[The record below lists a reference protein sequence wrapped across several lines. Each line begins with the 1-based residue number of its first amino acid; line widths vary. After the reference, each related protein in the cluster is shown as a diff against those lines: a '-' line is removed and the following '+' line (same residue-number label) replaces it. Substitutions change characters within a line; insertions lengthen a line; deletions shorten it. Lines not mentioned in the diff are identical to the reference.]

1 MFNLRVYGRT
11 SCLGPW
17 QHLSLYPVI
26 FFVRVIYLFSYS
38 LVLLCGFLSGWV
50 TARGFSLLQLGLWDC
65 SYRISQNSP
74 GFFCLCLAL
83 FSALGLS
90 YWHQFSQ
97 VHTCSNKS
105 LTCGLEG
112 WTQLLAGVGVS
123 WSSSTL
129 QGIHLQAQF
138 KPFLFFL
145 FLLIDQ
151 KDFELLPFRPLF

>member
-1 MFNLRVYGRT
+1 ME
-11 SCLGPW
+11 GPAVLVRDSTFPYT
-17 QHLSLYPVI
+17 QLSSLCGSFTFSPI
-26 FFVRVIYLFSYS
+26 PLFSCVAFCQAGWPPEAS
-38 LVLLCGFLSGWV
+38 CCCNLVCKIV
-50 TARGFSLLQLGLWDC
+50 P
-65 SYRISQNSP
+65 YRISQNSP

-138 KPFLFFL
+138 KHFLFFL